1 MRQSKTAILLSG
13 GLDSI
18 ALAYWKRP
26 NLAFTIDYGQNAAE
40 AELRASSTVSQ
51 ALNLDH
57 YIIKA
62 DCSSLGVG
70 IMSQNGLLEHFPSPE
85 WWPFRNQLIITLA
98 AMRAIS
104 LGVDE
109 LMLGSVKDDNQYV
122 DGTVPFFE
130 SISHLLAIQEGGIKV
145 SAPAINMSTEELI
158 RVSGVPRDILLWA
171 HSCNRDIIPC
181 GTCPSCLKYRAV
193 RASLGI
199 Y

>member
-26 NLAFTIDYGQNAAE
+26 ELAFTIDYGQNAAD
-40 AELRASSTVSQ
+40 AELRASSVVAK
-51 ALNLDH
+51 ALGVEH
-57 YIIKA
+57 HIIKA

-70 IMSQNGLLEHFPSPE
+70 IMSQNELLENSPSTE

-98 AMRAIS
+98 AMCAIR
-104 LGVDE
+104 LRVDE
-109 LMLGSVKDDNQYV
+109 LMVGTVKEDCQYL
-122 DGTVPFFE
+122 DGTVPFFD
-130 SISHLLAIQEGGIKV
+130 SINQLMANQEGGIRV
-145 SAPAINMSTEELI
+145 NAPAINMSTEELI

-171 HSCNRDIIPC
+171 HSCNRDNIPC
-181 GTCPSCLKYRAV
+181 GTCPSCLKYKAV
-193 RASLGI
+193 RACLGI